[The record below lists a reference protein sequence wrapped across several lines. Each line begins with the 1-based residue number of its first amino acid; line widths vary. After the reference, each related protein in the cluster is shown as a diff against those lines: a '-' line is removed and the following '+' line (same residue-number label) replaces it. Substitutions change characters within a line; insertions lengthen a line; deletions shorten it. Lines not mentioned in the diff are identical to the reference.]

1 MKTSPDNSW
10 LARARKGI
18 AAAALIT
25 AMGSLSGCSDP
36 QVYGSVGISSG
47 WGGSGFGSGVHTSI
61 SVGGRIR

>member
-1 MKTSPDNSW
+1 MKTPVNVPRI
-10 LARARKGI
+10 ARSGKLLGAGL
-18 AAAALIT
+18 LIV

-36 QVYGSVGISSG
+36 HVYGSVGISSG

>member
-1 MKTSPDNSW
+1 MNTKGRRSRTHSW
-10 LARARKGI
+10 LRGLSAG
-18 AAAALIT
+18 LLVL
-25 AMGSLSGCSDP
+25 AMASLSACSDP